1 MLAISYLIFV
11 PWKKGPELYL
21 KISPY
26 IYYCTVYTNY
36 IILPLLNILLTIIY
50 SCLPS
55 TNLKV
60 LPQESWVIFVTV
72 INVTRLIEYYSS
84 LKKIV
89 FDDARIYLETRRL
102 KQERNDIEE
111 LVDESNQ
118 KLFIEMKNNECTD
131 YLKRIRIYGE
141 GDVRV
146 GSALRLKN
154 DIYSIGFIVQIRN
167 DIMDEHLDINQ
178 KKLDRALRKKKKA
191 MRFHP
196 LKK

>member
-1 MLAISYLIFV
+1 VFAISYLIFV

-89 FDDARIYLETRRL
+89 FDDARVYLETRRL
-102 KQERNDIEE
+102 
-111 LVDESNQ
+111 
-118 KLFIEMKNNECTD
+118 
-131 YLKRIRIYGE
+131 
-141 GDVRV
+141 
-146 GSALRLKN
+146 
-154 DIYSIGFIVQIRN
+154 
-167 DIMDEHLDINQ
+167 
-178 KKLDRALRKKKKA
+178 
-191 MRFHP
+191 
-196 LKK
+196 